1 MKVLSRVIRLRRAIL
16 RYGVDTG
23 KPDVRLRGV
32 NGRRKKKES
41 VLGGRSV
48 LGFLVVP
55 IPKTSL
61 P

>member
-32 NGRRKKKES
+32 NGRKKEERIC
-41 VLGGRSV
+41 LRRKIGAR
-48 LGFLVVP
+48 
-55 IPKTSL
+55 IPSCTDT
-61 P
+61 